1 MNPMYEFEDIEDYL
15 HNRMSAS
22 DRQAFEQALATDPA
36 LAQRLEALEAE
47 SKVMRLL
54 RNEYLLEQFAD
65 WEKEDAEKKNT
76 DSPESTAGNTRA
88 NRSWILLVLLALLGA
103 ILAVGLWGGWF
114 NTHTE
119 QKPNPINF
127 QDTLKQEAPL
137 KKELIAKI
145 TPVVPPTTTPNPIP
159 DKDAALYA
167 ALARE
172 TYREEDFNDVLMGA
186 GDEEETAN
194 NYTNAVKL
202 YSEQRYKEA
211 LKLLQLPPVKGQK
224 EETLFLRGYT
234 QYQLGQYAKAEQD
247 FRASQNGG
255 NFSRIKEASW
265 CEVFS
270 LVKQLPASRKRL
282 DTAIQA
288 ILTNPK
294 DYYYKD
300 ALKLQQDLERK

>member
-76 DSPESTAGNTRA
+76 DSPDSPSGSTRA
-88 NRSWILLVLLALLGA
+88 SRPWILLVLLAFLGA
-103 ILAVGLWGGWF
+103 IISVGVWRGWF
-114 NTHTE
+114 SAPTASE
-119 QKPNPINF
+119 RPPVQL
-127 QDTLKQEAPL
+127 QDTLKLQAPVQNVP
-137 KKELIAKI
+137 IAET
-145 TPVVPPTTTPNPIP
+145 TPVVTPNTTPNPTP

-167 ALARE
+167 ALATE

-186 GDEEETAN
+186 GDDEDTAN

-202 YSEQRYKEA
+202 YTEKRYKEA
-211 LKLLQLPPVKGQK
+211 LKLLQQPPVKGQK

-255 NFSRIKEASW
+255 NFSRKIEASW

-270 LVKQLPASRKRL
+270 MAKQLPASRKRL
-282 DTAIQA
+282 DVALQA
-288 ILTNPK
+288 ILANPK
-294 DYYYKD
+294 HHYYKD
-300 ALKLQQDLERK
+300 ALKLKQDLDGK